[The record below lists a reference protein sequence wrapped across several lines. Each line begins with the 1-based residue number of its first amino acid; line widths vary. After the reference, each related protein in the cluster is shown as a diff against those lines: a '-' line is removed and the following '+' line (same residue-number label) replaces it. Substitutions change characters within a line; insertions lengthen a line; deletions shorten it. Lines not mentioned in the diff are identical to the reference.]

1 MKSAIGRYT
10 SLAGLKRNTNLVACH
25 KRKVV
30 IRRIRINTAS
40 VKSNAVSCR
49 RSPFGHQLQIQRG
62 GIATLLVGN
71 NHGFEY
77 MVVRSINLLLFV
89 TGSLAL
95 FNQFG
100 NRGLHRLSRLRIA
113 TLFKGDF
120 LTADTLGKRHIV
132 DTVHAGSLGCET
144 DVECTR
150 TFRQRKVRNSQIP
163 TPYRRRS
170 FGKVHRNGL
179 GPSRTVVAE
188 LNLKLGGIPGIVRV
202 ILTITLGSEAQ
213 TQIPLST
220 EVQIADREIGIA
232 PKEHVIDARTFVVGH
247 ITG

>member
-1 MKSAIGRYT
+1 MESAIGRYT
-10 SLAGLKRNTNLVACH
+10 GLAGLKRNTNLVACH

-77 MVVRSINLLLFV
+77 MVVCCIHILLV
-89 TGSLAL
+89 STGSLAL
-95 FNQFG
+95 FNQLG
-100 NRGLHRLSRLRIA
+100 NRGHHRFSRLRIA

-120 LTADTLGKRHIV
+120 LTADTLGKRYIV

-163 TPYRRRS
+163 TPYRGRS
-170 FGKVHRNGL
+170 LGKVYRNGL
-179 GPSRTVVAE
+179 GPGRTVVAE